1 MRDKIIQTFQS
12 KTFALNKEDSSYEAR
27 KEYFE
32 NNKRFYF
39 ADGVVSLPFGH
50 PNLKQIDEFK
60 KEKGQKLEK
69 YFWEEKEHLSNLE
82 LRALKN
88 HPRLYLYNQILISVP
103 KLFNISQKNDFTQQK
118 KNTAEKK
125 HKRSNFRGRMDNEI
139 NYTNDA
145 KFWWWEELGVVK
157 LLMFKIW
164 EKIRCLETLKK
175 GYGYQKYH
183 FLPKERIILEIV
195 S

>member
-145 KFWWWEELGVVK
+145 KFW
-157 LLMFKIW
+157 
-164 EKIRCLETLKK
+164 
-175 GYGYQKYH
+175 
-183 FLPKERIILEIV
+183 
-195 S
+195 